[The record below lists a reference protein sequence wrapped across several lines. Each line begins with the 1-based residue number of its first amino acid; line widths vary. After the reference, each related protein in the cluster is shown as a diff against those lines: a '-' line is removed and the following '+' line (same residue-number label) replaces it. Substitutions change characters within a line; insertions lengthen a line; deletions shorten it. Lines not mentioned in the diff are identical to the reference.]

1 MRRGSTLSNSS
12 LEMCSHSSS
21 TSATCDPDPS
31 LDMDNQSKSS
41 VKSLVRQSTF
51 ILDDQFSSP
60 DEGASSNKKGAAAI
74 IKLLPD
80 DLQPY
85 ITMHFRMIREENKD
99 LLRLSE
105 KKDAII
111 EDLKERNQRLQDNE
125 ADSIQMRKNVT
136 TLTNQFEREK
146 YKNKALMKRLK
157 ASNNTTSDLIWY
169 GVEIFQTNKSP
180 VAKSASVDDTPNDKK
195 SESYRQ
201 RKSAKAKYVHRSS
214 QTVLMPSPD
223 HGGKGQRSNL
233 VQEQEKRFNNLK
245 NVPEKCII
253 NKKELIKMKK
263 DISKLS
269 AENQN
274 LKRGTKPSIMHYDD
288 HSTQTSNNE
297 NTEDKTQT
305 EQIMKLL
312 QEKDMLENNLKIER
326 DKCLEKE
333 KTLERLKQDLERQ
346 SIIFEDDKGNLGK
359 AKTQLKSQIHRSS
372 QTTDFISCG
381 ATMDQETNNPNTPNN
396 VKPFKS
402 QNETLKTEL
411 ESLRRVKTPYLF
423 MMINNITGY
432 IFFKWKVSC

>member
-1 MRRGSTLSNSS
+1 MIRRGSTLSNSS
-12 LEMCSHSSS
+12 LEMCSHSSP
-21 TSATCDPDPS
+21 TSSTCDPDPS

-51 ILDDQFSSP
+51 ILDDQFSSQ

-74 IKLLPD
+74 IQLLPD

-85 ITMHFRMIREENKD
+85 IAKHFRMIREENKD
-99 LLRLSE
+99 LLQLSE

-125 ADSIQMRKNVT
+125 NDLLQMRKNVT

-169 GVEIFQTNKSP
+169 GVEVFQSDKSP
-180 VAKSASVDDTPNDKK
+180 VTKGTSLDDTPNDKK
-195 SESYRQ
+195 SEPYRE
-201 RKSAKAKYVHRSS
+201 RKSAKAKCAHRSS
-214 QTVLMPSPD
+214 QTVHMVSPG
-223 HGGKGQRSNL
+223 HGEKLHHSNL

-274 LKRGTKPSIMHYDD
+274 LKRGTKPSITHHND
-288 HSTQTSNNE
+288 HSTQTSDKE

-333 KTLERLKQDLERQ
+333 KTLERLKQDLEQQ
-346 SIIFEDDKGNLGK
+346 SIIVEDDKRK
-359 AKTQLKSQIHRSS
+359 AKAQLKSQIHRSS

-423 MMINNITGY
+423 MMINNITDY
-432 IFFKWKVSC
+432 IFFKWQVSC